1 MVFFVHNTVDK
12 KIPYYMSYTSYW
24 ELSLYYISRVSSILN
39 QRKWTITIKIKTTV
53 ERFIFFDLSSW
64 DICTMYYT
72 FDTAPKIDVI
82 MRDRTRKTYFIYRE
96 YNYK

>member
-1 MVFFVHNTVDK
+1 M
-12 KIPYYMSYTSYW
+12 
-24 ELSLYYISRVSSILN
+24 
-39 QRKWTITIKIKTTV
+39 